1 MFQLFFLNAEK
12 RDEVMQS
19 IKTKKRFIKNKNQNK
34 INVTQ
39 TDANMLCKKE
49 NLNFNKL
56 SNQAHLAGV
65 RKMSLMRE

>member
-19 IKTKKRFIKNKNQNK
+19 IKTKKRFIKNQNK